1 MYNYF
6 FIFKKYIWFHVI
18 ISYSQKWIERRCGG
32 CWRCGGCLE
41 MWWLFGDV
49 VAFGDVVDF
58 GDVVAHLIFY
68 YSRCVTKAWKSIWTN
83 KSKSRRHNIEVYS
96 LIHKTGKYVTYL
108 NKKMGQKQT
117 TAQFCLGIITS
128 YLQKNIEWHMPKSM
142 CIW

>member
-6 FIFKKYIWFHVI
+6 FIFKKYMVSCNNKLLTKMNREEMW
-18 ISYSQKWIERRCGG
+18 WL
-32 CWRCGGCLE
+32 LE

-49 VAFGDVVDF
+49 VAFGDVVNF

-128 YLQKNIEWHMPKSM
+128 YYKRISNGICIRKGKNSY
-142 CIW
+142 